1 MKEWV
6 VSWEEFMLWS
16 HMCSNLIFTIPT
28 SVERSTFLS
37 HCFYIYKDYT
47 TPLLFFFL
55 ELVTVCRVYYIA
67 WNNVVI
73 INITL
78 KIYNNFISELVSR
91 CIFPLQNHLILKNIY
106 FSACVFLKII
116 SYLIFLKY
124 PWLSLTLCGHLAFF
138 PCSFTNLFMFALSVQ
153 IDCKPFEDNHIH
165 YLVLFLSFPSIVLIP
180 SS

>member
-6 VSWEEFMLWS
+6 VSWEGFMLWS

-28 SVERSTFLS
+28 SVEKYFSFTLFL
-37 HCFYIYKDYT
+37 YIQGLYH
-47 TPLLFFFL
+47 PPPFFFFL

>member
-1 MKEWV
+1 MSCIMGRIHALESHVFKSNIYYPYICREV
-6 VSWEEFMLWS
+6 LFFHTVS
-16 HMCSNLIFTIPT
+16 IYTRIIPPP
-28 SVERSTFLS
+28 S
-37 HCFYIYKDYT
+37 
-47 TPLLFFFL
+47 FFFL
-55 ELVTVCRVYYIA
+55 ELVTVCRVYCIA

-124 PWLSLTLCGHLAFF
+124 PWLSLILCGHLAFF